1 MELGDSGGPEEREQ
15 HFQQVIRRDDNF
27 ATSRDQDI
35 LIPWIEVRIKM
46 LKSLKVD
53 KANRED
59 SEVPFEF
66 GKGSAKKRVTVLG
79 KGCR

>member
-1 MELGDSGGPEEREQ
+1 
-15 HFQQVIRRDDNF
+15 
-27 ATSRDQDI
+27 
-35 LIPWIEVRIKM
+35 M
-46 LKSLKVD
+46 LKSFKVD
-53 KANRED
+53 KAYRED